1 LFRSVRAAGLCN
13 IAQSGLWDVDGN
25 GLRKIDDPNLAASI
39 LRRVNDMNFDAL
51 VKVGLL
57 GSVFAALPRSSSAP
71 LALFAAACAALYA
84 FRDVIPT
91 TPPTSSETRL
101 GD

>member
-1 LFRSVRAAGLCN
+1 
-13 IAQSGLWDVDGN
+13 VDGN

-39 LRRVNDMNFDAL
+39 LRRVNDMNFDTL

-57 GSVFAALPRSSSAP
+57 GSAFAALPQSSSAP

-91 TPPTSSETRL
+91 TPPTSEASSKDE
-101 GD
+101 